1 MISVIMSN
9 RYREE
14 EKLEKT
20 EEASTETNTS
30 ALEAEKVEKV
40 EPTSNEEILAENKS

>member
-20 EEASTETNTS
+20 EEASTNDTQ
-30 ALEAEKVEKV
+30 LLKREKGKE
-40 EPTSNEEILAENKS
+40 